1 MRLKMYVKYGKAIPT
16 TRYDAVGDHFV
27 GLKGASFGANIS
39 GVDDTNFPD
48 GDPRAVLVLLVG
60 LELAYNFI
68 VGYFF
73 FVVYGDISVTYGV
86 EDVGAF
92 NILC

>member
-1 MRLKMYVKYGKAIPT
+1 MYVKYGKALPT
-16 TRYDAVGDHFV
+16 TRDDSVGDYFF

-39 GVDDTNFPD
+39 GVDDTMSPE
-48 GDPRAVLVLLVG
+48 GDPCAVLVLLVG

-68 VGYFF
+68 VRYFF
-73 FVVYGDISVTYGV
+73 FVVYGYISVTYDV

-92 NILC
+92 NTLC